1 MIKFI
6 CDICNKE
13 FVRKAHLDSHKLKK
27 KNPCNKLFN
36 NTQNHT
42 NNTQNHTN
50 NTQNHTNN
58 TQNQIND
65 IENNIKQ
72 IKSNNCIYCGLILS
86 RKDALTRHIKTFC
99 KVKKIQDQE
108 KDKIFNILLKKENEE
123 QKQIIKEQKKI
134 IKEQNDKINKIL
146 EKVSIKNINKG
157 VINNITISPNKLVK
171 FGTEDVSKIDTKVFA
186 NVLNKS
192 GKDCFLEIADKI
204 YNNDKYP
211 QYKTIYMND
220 KNRNQFMTYDGKN
233 WKLNNI
239 KVLYIVVEKLK
250 KFIDI
255 KNDEIEEK
263 IKNNPVLQD
272 KIKTRLMKY
281 YNMYFDET
289 DDATPERKKEFQNM
303 LDKSLIEFLYNI
315 KDSVKNNYNY
325 LLEEAQ
331 KIDSSNLIDI

>member
-1 MIKFI
+1 MKKFI

-13 FVRKAHLDSHKLKK
+13 FARKAHLDSHKLKK
-27 KNPCNKLFN
+27 KNPCIQ
-36 NTQNHT
+36 T
-42 NNTQNHTN
+42 
-50 NTQNHTNN
+50 
-58 TQNQIND
+58 INST
-65 IENNIKQ
+65 IQLPSKTIRLPLENNLMDKDL
-72 IKSNNCIYCGLILS
+72 SCIYCSIVVS
-86 RKDALTRHIKTFC
+86 RKDVLTKHINKHC
-99 KVKKIQDQE
+99 KVKKNLDIE
-108 KDKIFNILLKKENEE
+108 KEKIFNLLVEKDNIINKKNKENEE
-123 QKQIIKEQKKI
+123 LKLLIKEQNNKI
-134 IKEQNDKINKIL
+134 NEQNDKINKIL

-171 FGTEDVSKIDTKVFA
+171 FGTEDVSKIDTTVFA